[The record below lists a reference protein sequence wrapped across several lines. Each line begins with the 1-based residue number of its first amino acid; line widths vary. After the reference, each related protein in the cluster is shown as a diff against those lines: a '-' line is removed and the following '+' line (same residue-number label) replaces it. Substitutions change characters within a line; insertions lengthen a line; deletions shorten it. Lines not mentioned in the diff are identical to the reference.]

1 MLKLFLTASATSAIS
16 FALLYS
22 FKQTRQ
28 NILTSINNMGSLMN
42 RGYLPFIVGGLLLG
56 AGLDL
61 AGTCPGMVFVEV
73 FAKYS
78 SDIDWSVGA
87 ELLVYLAWVLCGY
100 FFIHA
105 ASALYASLFFS
116 D

>member
-16 FALLYS
+16 FAILFS
-22 FKQTRQ
+22 FKKTRE
-28 NILTSINNMGSLMN
+28 NVLTSINNMGSLMN

-56 AGLDL
+56 TGLDL

-73 FAKYS
+73 FANNS
-78 SDIDWSVGA
+78 SDVDWSVGA
-87 ELLVYLAWVLCGY
+87 ELLVYLARVLCGY
-100 FFIHA
+100 FFIHL
-105 ASALYASLFFS
+105 ASALYSSLLFP